1 MYYRADVYIDSV
13 LRTSFIAG
21 SVEVLKVK
29 AQPHIENAKVT
40 QIVVSKVE
48 DIGFLKLPAEI
59 EKFIEKELLL

>member
-29 AQPHIENAKVT
+29 AEPYIKDEKIT
-40 QIVVSKVE
+40 QIIVSEVNE
-48 DIGFLKLPAEI
+48 IGFFKIPAEI

>member
-29 AQPHIENAKVT
+29 AQPHIENEKVT

-59 EKFIEKELLL
+59 EKFIENELLL

>member
-13 LRTSFIAG
+13 RRTSFIAG

-29 AQPHIENAKVT
+29 AQPHIENEKVT

-59 EKFIEKELLL
+59 EKFIEKELML

>member
-29 AQPHIENAKVT
+29 AQPHIENEKVT

>member
-13 LRTSFIAG
+13 LRRSFIAD

-29 AQPHIENAKVT
+29 AQSYIENAKVT

-59 EKFIEKELLL
+59 KKFINKELLL

>member
-13 LRTSFIAG
+13 RRTSFIAG

-29 AQPHIENAKVT
+29 AQPHIENEKVT

-48 DIGFLKLPAEI
+48 DIGFFKLPAEI
-59 EKFIEKELLL
+59 EKFIENELLL

>member
-13 LRTSFIAG
+13 LRRSFIAD

-29 AQPHIENAKVT
+29 AQSYIENTKVT

-48 DIGFLKLPAEI
+48 DIGFLKLPVEI
-59 EKFIEKELLL
+59 KKFINKELLL